1 MTWPRTSVAEVS
13 DWCRRHLGSP
23 VDNVLF
29 ETGFASQ
36 VLGLRLADGQEV
48 VVKVRAFSPRIP
60 AAVMVQRQLCCA
72 GFPCPRPLT
81 DLMPLGEQWISAESL
96 VLGGAPLRADHA
108 EAPELYAAALAELIR
123 LAPAP
128 DTLPTLLPPPDHAHW
143 NHAETG
149 VWPRR
154 HAVGDVRDTDLNQE
168 SDPVWLRQ
176 TATLVRLRL
185 ARFKGP
191 DVVGHADWWTQNLR
205 WIGRRLHVVHDWD
218 SVTSQPEAIL
228 AGERGPQIDV
238 GAGRLRIDL
247 DRAAARRLGFGK
259 FSGRA
264 QHGAEIAV
272 RLGVARRERDG
283 APVMLGRVVRSGQ
296 LDEHDSEIVLC
307 QRILARCFPRADR
320 HNILRRRRR
329 RFSGQ

>member
-13 DWCRRHLGSP
+13 DWCRRRLSSP

-72 GFPCPRPLT
+72 GFPCPGPLT

-154 HAVGDVRDTDLNQE
+154 DAVGDVRDTDLNQE

-205 WIGRRLHVVHDWD
+205 WIGRRLYVVHDWD
-218 SVTSQPEAIL
+218 SVTAQPEAIL
-228 AGERGPQIDV
+228 AGEAAYMFASTEFELDGCAPGASVEVTQRFLVAYAQARGRPWTADEREV
-238 GAGRLRIDL
+238 AWAAGLWVAAFRARESRLEDRGEGFADLVRQDAPERLR
-247 DRAAARRLGFGK
+247 RA
-259 FSGRA
+259 
-264 QHGAEIAV
+264 GA
-272 RLGVARRERDG
+272 
-283 APVMLGRVVRSGQ
+283 
-296 LDEHDSEIVLC
+296 
-307 QRILARCFPRADR
+307 
-320 HNILRRRRR
+320 
-329 RFSGQ
+329 